1 MQILLNASV
10 WLLVSC
16 AGAFACKCVPQ
27 IGCPQLGTPGGP
39 VFLGRVIEVSKPVL
53 IGGSDPA
60 IQRKARIRVDET
72 FGGLAPDQRE
82 IEIVTGLGGGDC
94 GVPFQPGEE
103 YLVDA
108 HTGKDGLIHASIC
121 SSTGRIDWAGAKIQM
136 LRGLRDSRKVPSL
149 FGQIKRVVRN
159 FRGSIETK
167 DPEPM
172 AYAVV
177 RVKSEEG
184 SYETQADVDGFYA
197 FHSLP
202 AGRYEFAPDLPPGT
216 TLSWYIGSNRPLLPI
231 ELSGSGC
238 RESDIQVFASGSIQG
253 RVLDSMDRPLPSV
266 LVYIVPAAVKQLPK
280 RRQRYGESQ
289 GKKGYFEFVHIPPG
303 EYLVFVD
310 PSDMPTAGSPSRKTF
325 YPGVHDRSK
334 ATVITLRAG
343 EEIQNVDI
351 RLRE

>member
-16 AGAFACKCVPQ
+16 VGAFACKCVPQ
-27 IGCPQLGTPGGP
+27 IGCTQLGTPGGP
-39 VFLGRVIEVSKPVL
+39 VFLGRVREVSKQML
-53 IGGSDPA
+53 SGESDFPM
-60 IQRKARIRVDET
+60 QRKARFRVDET
-72 FGGLAPDQRE
+72 FGGLAPDQAE
-82 IEIVTGLGGGDC
+82 IEVVTGFGGGDC
-94 GVPFQPGEE
+94 GVPFKPGED

-108 HTGKDGLIHASIC
+108 HTGKDGQIHASIC
-121 SSTGRIDWAGAKIQM
+121 SSTGRIDMVGAKIQM
-136 LRGLRDSRKVPSL
+136 LRGLRDNQKVPSL
-149 FGQIKRVVRN
+149 FGQIIRVERN

-177 RVKSEEG
+177 RLKSEAG
-184 SYETQADVDGFYA
+184 SHEAQADVDGYYA
-197 FHSLP
+197 FHGLP

-216 TLSWYIGSNRPLLPI
+216 TLSWFIGSNRPLLPI

-238 RESDIQVFASGSIQG
+238 REEDIEVFASGSIQG
-253 RVLDSMDRPLPSV
+253 RVLDSLDRPLPDV
-266 LVYIVPAAVKQLPK
+266 LVSIVPAAVKKLPK
-280 RRQRYGESQ
+280 RRQRYREGQ
-289 GKKGYFEFVHIPPG
+289 NKTGYFEFVHIPPG
-303 EYLVFVD
+303 EYLVYVD
-310 PSDMPTAGSPSRKTF
+310 PEDLPASHPPPQRTF
-325 YPGVHDRSK
+325 HPGVHDRSK